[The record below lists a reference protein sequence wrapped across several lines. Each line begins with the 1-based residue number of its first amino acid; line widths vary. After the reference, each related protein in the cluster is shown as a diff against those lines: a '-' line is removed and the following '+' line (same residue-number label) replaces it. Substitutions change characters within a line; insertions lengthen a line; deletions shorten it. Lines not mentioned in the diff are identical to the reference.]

1 MDYYFFFV
9 FSKNLD
15 NVNTP
20 KWKRRAHKIREMP
33 ELKIETNAGLQVS
46 SQPFLWILLQYWEN
60 NNGLTQIKVLLTV
73 K

>member
-46 SQPFLWILLQYWEN
+46 SQPFYGFHCN
-60 NNGLTQIKVLLTV
+60 NIGKIIMD
-73 K
+73 

>member
-1 MDYYFFFV
+1 MDYHFFFV

-46 SQPFLWILLQYWEN
+46 SQPFLWILLQ
-60 NNGLTQIKVLLTV
+60 
-73 K
+73 